1 MLRFQTKNMKL
12 QNSFHIA
19 LDARALGSCRRHEGG
34 CWVWLD
40 GIYWYATR
48 AQHATC
54 ILFSLCILNHACVR
68 IEMVLFE
75 ILKLFPFPPPARAWI
90 PDATQ
95 ESICQDIAA
104 ADTRDTRYNDTR
116 DTMQS

>member
-1 MLRFQTKNMKL
+1 MKEDAGSGLMVFIGMPLVHNMP
-12 QNSFHIA
+12 
-19 LDARALGSCRRHEGG
+19 R
-34 CWVWLD
+34 
-40 GIYWYATR
+40 
-48 AQHATC
+48 
-54 ILFSLCILNHACVR
+54 ILLSLCILNHACVR
-68 IEMVLFE
+68 IEMVLFQ

-104 ADTRDTRYNDTR
+104 ADTRDARYNDTR

>member
-1 MLRFQTKNMKL
+1 MKEDAGSGLMVFIGMPLVHNMP
-12 QNSFHIA
+12 
-19 LDARALGSCRRHEGG
+19 R
-34 CWVWLD
+34 
-40 GIYWYATR
+40 
-48 AQHATC
+48 
-54 ILFSLCILNHACVR
+54 ILLSLCILNHACVR

-104 ADTRDTRYNDTR
+104 PDTRDTRYNDTK

>member
-12 QNSFHIA
+12 QNSFLIA

-40 GIYWYATR
+40 GIYWYAAR
-48 AQHATC
+48 AQHAPY
-54 ILFSLCILNHACVR
+54 ILLSLCILNHACVR
-68 IEMVLFE
+68 IEMVLFQ

-104 ADTRDTRYNDTR
+104 ADTRDARYNDTR